1 MGDVTLAVHQPN
13 YLPWLGY
20 FHKMSRADIF
30 VFLDTVQ
37 FARRGYTHRVHVLGP
52 GRTQLWLTQHVRK
65 RAVEEQVI
73 HDLAFSDRCWI
84 DRHLKTFE
92 ASYGKAPHFDSV
104 FEFLEDRLRAGAEP
118 LSRLNGRLILDL
130 AARLG
135 IAPRVLYASE
145 LPPVPVSSP
154 SERIAHICDHFGAR
168 RYLSGSGARAY
179 NDVHVFGAHGIE
191 LVYNDF
197 KSMSYPQRN
206 LPDGQDF
213 VAGLSI
219 VDALFNIGFDGV
231 AGLLRPEEGQ
241 RPPARTIPNT
251 VQSRP
256 NGKAGL
262 QPSF

>member
-13 YLPWLGY
+13 YLPWLGF
-20 FHKMSRADIF
+20 FHKMSRADVF

-73 HDLAFSDRCWI
+73 HDLAFSDRFWV

-92 ASYGKAPHFDSV
+92 ASYGKAPYFDSV
-104 FEFLEDRLRAGAEP
+104 FAFLEDRLRAGSEP
-118 LSRLNGRLILDL
+118 LARLNGRLILDI

-145 LPPVPVSSP
+145 LPPASVSSP
-154 SERIAHICDHFGAR
+154 SERIAQIADHLGVQ

-179 NDVHVFGAHGIE
+179 NDVIVFGEHGIE

-197 KSMSYPQRN
+197 KCMPYPQRN
-206 LPDGQDF
+206 LPEGQEF

-231 AGLLRPEEGQ
+231 AGLLWPEEGM
-241 RPPARTIPNT
+241 RPPPRTNPNRT
-251 VQSRP
+251 QPRP
-256 NGKAGL
+256 GGKAAL
-262 QPSF
+262 QPSL

>member
-52 GRTQLWLTQHVRK
+52 GRTQLWLTQNVRK

-73 HDLAFSDRCWI
+73 HDLEFSDRFWI

-92 ASYGKAPHFDSV
+92 ASYGKSPHFDSV
-104 FEFLEDRLRAGAEP
+104 FEFLEGRLRAGAES
-118 LSRLNGRLILDL
+118 LARLNGTLILDI

-135 IAPRVLYASE
+135 IAPQVRYASE
-145 LPPVPVSSP
+145 LPSTPVSSP
-154 SERIAHICDHFGAR
+154 SERIARIADHMGAR

-179 NDVHVFGAHGIE
+179 NDVRVFGEHGID

-197 KSMSYPQRN
+197 KCMPYPQRN
-206 LPDGQDF
+206 LPEGQDF
-213 VAGLSI
+213 VAGLSA

-241 RPPARTIPNT
+241 QSPARTIPKRA
-251 VQSRP
+251 QSRP
-256 NGKAGL
+256 GGKAGL